1 MGLMEV
7 TLDISSLRTHGDTLY
22 MSGTKIAKIL
32 FLGVDSAASGTKL
45 GLIDADPYTMKLML
59 SQDGGAIGTLVGTT
73 QTTDGEAAAMVPLF
87 LSINVGL
94 RLYTT
99 PEDDEMVN
107 ITYVEV
113 TS

>member
-7 TLDISSLRTHGDTLY
+7 TLDITSLRTHGDTLY
-22 MSGTKIAKIL
+22 MSGSKIAKIV

-45 GLIDADPYTMKLML
+45 GLINGDPYSEKLML
-59 SQDGGAIGTLVGTT
+59 SQAGGAIGTLIGTT
-73 QTTDGEAAAMVPLF
+73 QTTSGEAAAMVPLF

-107 ITYVEV
+107 VTYVEV

>member
-99 PEDDEMVN
+99 PEDDEMIN

>member
-1 MGLMEV
+1 MEV
-7 TLDISSLRTHGDTLY
+7 TISLDLRTHGDTLY

-32 FLGVDSAASGTKL
+32 FIGIDAAAGSTKL
-45 GLIDADPYTMKLML
+45 GLINVDPYSMKLML
-59 SQDGGAIGTLVGTT
+59 FPAGGAIGSIVGDPGTT
-73 QTTDGEAAAMVPLF
+73 GGSTAAMIPLF
-87 LSINVGL
+87 LSINCGL

-107 ITYVEV
+107 VTYIEV